1 MVTSYYSAT
10 KTKEMLNIASG
21 DTADDT
27 ELTSLGAVADK
38 HIDNILKSQDERI
51 PLASA
56 VVTNELVQAASYY
69 VCSIFRG
76 KRGDAE
82 SSKFWQ
88 AAFDTIIAGVIEELS
103 IEGLSY
109 DVQRFHNRYRSEEDV
124 FRLW

>member
-10 KTKEMLNIASG
+10 KTKEMLNIATG
-21 DTADDT
+21 DSAEDT

-56 VVTNELVQAASYY
+56 KVTNELVQAASYY
-69 VCSIFRG
+69 VCAIFRG
-76 KRGDAE
+76 KRGDME